1 MQHDRE
7 SQPPVTAARWPALSA
22 TRRSDRAER
31 VSAVPFDLP
40 TCLARV
46 ACGDEQAA
54 EELVA
59 HTHPMVLKLVRAHRS
74 QYFSDEDLV
83 QEVYLKMFARLDRY
97 SPREAVPFEHWLSRL
112 AVNTCRDA
120 LRGESRRP
128 RLSGL
133 SQESQARFEALDH
146 GEASSHAAREL
157 VDLLLAQLSP
167 DDRLVLTLLDL
178 EQRPVAEIARLTGW
192 SSALIKV
199 RAFRARRKLRA
210 IAQRR
215 EQRGR
220 P

>member
-1 MQHDRE
+1 MKHDRE
-7 SQPPVTAARWPALSA
+7 SQRSVTAAGRPALTA
-22 TRRSDRAER
+22 LRRSDRAKR

-40 TCLARV
+40 ACLARV
-46 ACGDEQAA
+46 ARGDEQAA

-59 HTHPMVLKLVRAHRS
+59 HTHPMILKLVRAYRS
-74 QYFSDEDLV
+74 QRFGDEDLV
-83 QEVYLKMFARLDRY
+83 QEVYLKMFAKLERY

-128 RLSGL
+128 RSSGL
-133 SQESQARFEALDH
+133 SPEAQACFESLDQ
-146 GEASSHAAREL
+146 GEASSDAAREL
-157 VDLLLAQLSP
+157 VEVLLAQLSP

-178 EQRPVAEIARLTGW
+178 EQLPAAEIARLTGW
-192 SSALIKV
+192 SRTLIKV
-199 RAFRARRKLRA
+199 RAFRARRKLRS
-210 IAQRR
+210 IAQWR